1 MKYNFYAM
9 LGRMKYI
16 NRWGLMRNSISENIQ
31 EHSLQVAVIAH
42 ALALIKNKFFDG
54 KVDADHIAVK
64 AIFHDASEILIG
76 DLPTPVKY
84 YNPEIKNAYKNVED
98 VSRDKLISLLP
109 ADLQDEYRDLIYE
122 DEQTDE
128 YRIIKAADRIS
139 ALIKCIEE
147 EKVGNSE
154 FRKASQSIRDSIE
167 EVVESKKMP
176 EVQYFMD
183 NCLPGFS
190 LTLDEL
196 N

>member
-1 MKYNFYAM
+1 
-9 LGRMKYI
+9 MKYI

-31 EHSLQVAVIAH
+31 EHSLQVAIIAH
-42 ALALIKNKFFDG
+42 ALALIKNRFYDG
-54 KVDADHIAVK
+54 EVDADHIAVK

-84 YNPEIKNAYKNVED
+84 YNPEIKSAYKDVED
-98 VSRDKLISLLP
+98 ISRDKLISLLP
-109 ADLQDEYRDLIYE
+109 PDLQGAYSDFIYE
-122 DEQTDE
+122 DEENEE

-154 FRKASQSIRDSIE
+154 FRKASQSIKAIIDELIE
-167 EVVESKKMP
+167 SDEMP
-176 EVQYFMD
+176 EVKYFMD
-183 NCLPGFS
+183 NFLDGFS